1 MTAKEYLVKHH
12 VGILAIV
19 VAGIAS
25 YVLHGEIQSKPYTEV
40 KAQKEVVMPAE
51 VAPAD
56 ATPGVPFVAPSPAP
70 KPKHT

>member
-1 MTAKEYLVKHH
+1 MTAKEYVKNHH

-19 VAGIAS
+19 VAGVAS
-25 YVLHGEIQSKPYTEV
+25 YVLHGQIESKPYTEV

-51 VAPAD
+51 VAPD
-56 ATPGVPFVAPSPAP
+56 NATPGIPFVAPSPTP